1 MRSEIATGSAGRKAP
16 CSWPLPTLDPALS
29 NEPLD
34 GGAGVSCSCRFSSTA
49 AKHAMSAVEG
59 VERYQFR
66 HALIQGALCEE
77 LSIDVSYLLM
87 NPVTLLWIKIR
98 RIAAS

>member
-1 MRSEIATGSAGRKAP
+1 
-16 CSWPLPTLDPALS
+16 
-29 NEPLD
+29 
-34 GGAGVSCSCRFSSTA
+34 
-49 AKHAMSAVEG
+49 MSAVEG